1 MTTITLTQT
10 AVKRVRDMVAKRD
23 SGIGLRIGV
32 VKSGCSGYSYALD
45 YADSVAAND
54 MIIEQDD
61 VKVVVDKD
69 NLPLLEG
76 MILDF
81 VKEGLNQ
88 SFKFINPNVTSEC
101 GCGESFSVT
110 K

>member
-1 MTTITLTQT
+1 MTTITLTQS

>member
-45 YADSVAAND
+45 YADVVAAND

>member
-1 MTTITLTQT
+1 MITLTES
-10 AVKRVRDMVAKRD
+10 AIKRVRDMMSKRE
-23 SGIGLRIGV
+23 GGVGLRIGV

-45 YADSVAAND
+45 YADEVAAD
-54 MIIEQDD
+54 DVVIEQGD
-61 VKVVVDKD
+61 VKVVINEEAMPVM
-69 NLPLLEG
+69 EG
-76 MILDF
+76 MELDF
-81 VKEGLNQ
+81 VREGLNQ

>member
-1 MTTITLTQT
+1 
-10 AVKRVRDMVAKRD
+10 MVAKRD

>member
-1 MTTITLTQT
+1 MTTITLTQS
-10 AVKRVRDMVAKRD
+10 AVKRVRDMVAKRH

-45 YADSVAAND
+45 YADAVAAND

>member
-1 MTTITLTQT
+1 MIKLTES
-10 AVKRVRDMVAKRD
+10 AIDRVRDMMAKRQ
-23 SGIGLRIGV
+23 SGVGLRIGV

-45 YADSVAAND
+45 YADELDAAD
-54 MIIEQDD
+54 VVIEQGD
-61 VKVVVDKD
+61 VKVVINEEAMPMLD
-69 NLPLLEG
+69 G
-76 MILDF
+76 MELDF

-88 SFKFINPNVTSEC
+88 SFKFRNPNVTSEC

>member
-88 SFKFINPNVTSEC
+88 SFKFINPNVTS
-101 GCGESFSVT
+101 
-110 K
+110 

>member
-69 NLPLLEG
+69 NLPSLEG